1 MEMYLKDREE
11 VQNASKKPNPIL
23 DEVLGDS
30 RLMAILNGLG
40 ADKKEIE
47 DHLSLLA
54 TYLDQRDAEEDPKL
68 PAPYPGLKMTLG
80 LDSSGHL
87 CAYFGPN
94 DENKRKLLIEANYLY
109 RDFPDEW
116 VKLTPKA
123 LKGERYKAIRNEIG
137 KTMKKG
143 KPWVFVHGESGSGKS
158 QYLAAISNYFA
169 ENGAT
174 VCFMNANQ
182 RFDELKTLALKNRDK
197 FLSNMEAL
205 KACKVMV
212 IDDFGNEYKSEYVRD
227 QILMPILSERSRAGL
242 KTYFTSQYSI
252 DEIKT
257 LYSLHGSIL
266 EGSKVSKIIERNIE
280 KEVNLEPGM
289 ESFSRR

>member
-1 MEMYLKDREE
+1 MEMFLKDRAEIK
-11 VQNASKKPNPIL
+11 NASNKPNPIL
-23 DEVLGDS
+23 DEVLNDS

-40 ADKKEIE
+40 VDQKEIE

-54 TYLDQRDAEEDPKL
+54 TYLDQRDSEENPKL
-68 PAPYPGLKMTLG
+68 PAPYPGLKMILG

-87 CAYFGPN
+87 CSYLGPN

-116 VKLTPKA
+116 VKLSPKA
-123 LKGERYKAIRNEIG
+123 LKGERYKAIRLAIS
-137 KTMKKG
+137 KTMKNG
-143 KPWVFVHGESGSGKS
+143 KPWLFVRGESGSGKS
-158 QYLAAISNYFA
+158 QYLAAIANYFA
-169 ENGAT
+169 ENGRT

-197 FLSNMEAL
+197 FLENMEAL
-205 KACKVMV
+205 KSCEVMV

-227 QILMPILSERSRAGL
+227 QIVMPLLSERSRAGL
-242 KTYFTSQYSI
+242 KTYFTSQYSV

-257 LYSLHGSIL
+257 LYSLHGSAL

-280 KEVNLEPGM
+280 KEVSLEPGM
-289 ESFSRR
+289 ESYSRR